1 VPASIELIRADLL
14 NNRTII
20 QNLYMGFGRITAEV
34 VKAFEQIIGKEN
46 MLLDESQ
53 RFDYG
58 HDKTEDYQFNPEI
71 VLKPATPEHISEIL
85 KLCNAHRIAITPR
98 GAGTGLSGGA
108 LPIHQGVLLSM
119 EKFNRILQID
129 ELNLQATVEP
139 GVITEV
145 FQNAVKEKG
154 LFYPPDPASRGSCF
168 IGGNV
173 SNNSG
178 GPKAVKYG
186 VTRDYVINLEVVLPN
201 GEIIWTGANVLKN
214 STGYNLTQLMCGS
227 EGTLGIITKI
237 VFKLRG
243 LPQKD
248 VLLLIPFSTNE
259 EACKAIAEI
268 FRAGITPSG
277 MEFFER
283 EAAMKTVDYVEK
295 IYNSKVTTVFP
306 ENMDAYLLCEL
317 DGNDE
322 EVLMRDAERVMAVVE
337 QFQIGEVLFAETAAQ
352 KEELWKIRKN
362 ISPAVNAYTLT
373 KSDDV
378 VVPRA
383 NLPKLVSGIKEIG
396 KQFGFNTVCF
406 GHLGDG
412 NLHVN
417 ILKEQISD
425 HDWKTKIPEGIGEI
439 FKLTV
444 SLGGTLS
451 GEHGIGIAK
460 KPYMPI
466 AMKEANLEVMRGIK
480 KAFDPNGILNPGKIF
495 NM

>member
-1 VPASIELIRADLL
+1 MTFEEVSADVI
-14 NNRTII
+14 NQFQAIV
-20 QNLYMGFGRITAEV
+20 GAEHV
-34 VKAFEQIIGKEN
+34 IVDAEK
-46 MLLDESQ
+46 
-53 RFDYG
+53 RYDYS
-58 HDKTEDYQFNPEI
+58 HDQTEDYSFLPDV
-71 VLKPATPEHISEIL
+71 VLKPGSTEEVSRIM
-85 KLCNAHRIAITPR
+85 KLCNEYELPVTPR

-108 LPIHQGVLLSM
+108 LPVSNGVVVSM
-119 EKFNRILQID
+119 ERFNKILNID
-129 ELNLQATVEP
+129 EMNLQATVEP

-145 FQNAVKEKG
+145 FQNAVRERK

-168 IGGNV
+168 VGGNV
-173 SNNSG
+173 SENSG

-186 VTRDYVINLEVVLPN
+186 VTRDYVLNLEVVLPT

-243 LPQKD
+243 LPERN
-248 VLLLIPFSTNE
+248 VLLLIPFATNE
-259 EACKAIAEI
+259 EACRGIAEI
-268 FRAGITPSG
+268 FREGIQPSG

-283 EAAMKTVDYVEK
+283 EAALKTLDYCEK
-295 IYNSKVTTVFP
+295 IYGAKVTTPFP

-317 DGNDE
+317 DGNDDE
-322 EVLMRDAERVMAVVE
+322 MLMRDAERVMSVAERFLV
-337 QFQIGEVLFAETAAQ
+337 GEVLFAETAAQ

-362 ISPAVNAYTLT
+362 ISPAVNAYSLT
-373 KSDDV
+373 KSEDV

-383 NLPKLVSGIKEIG
+383 NLPRLITGIKAIG
-396 KQFGFNTVCF
+396 KKYGFNSVCY

-417 ILKEQISD
+417 VLKEGLSD
-425 HDWKTKIPEGIGEI
+425 DAWEKQVVEGIGEI

-460 KPYMPI
+460 RPFMPI
-466 AMKEANLEVMRGIK
+466 AMDDINLQLMRGIK
-480 KAFDPNGILNPGKIF
+480 KVFDPKGILNPGKIF
-495 NM
+495 

>member
-1 VPASIELIRADLL
+1 MTFTEVTRSIISE
-14 NNRTII
+14 
-20 QNLYMGFGRITAEV
+20 
-34 VKAFEQIIGKEN
+34 FEAIVGVEN
-46 MLLDESQ
+46 VLVDVEKRHAYSHDE
-53 RFDYG
+53 
-58 HDKTEDYQFNPEI
+58 TEDYSFLPDV
-71 VLKPATPEHISEIL
+71 VLKPGLPREISSIL
-85 KLCNAHRIAITPR
+85 KICHEHVIPVTPR

-108 LPIHQGVLLSM
+108 LPVQKGVVLSM
-119 EKFNRILQID
+119 ERFNKILNID

-145 FQNAVKEKG
+145 FQNAVKEKN
-154 LFYPPDPASRGSCF
+154 LFYPPDPASKGSCF
-168 IGGNV
+168 IGGNIAE
-173 SNNSG
+173 NSG

-186 VTRDYVINLEVVLPN
+186 VTRDYVLNLEVVLPN

-227 EGTLGIITKI
+227 EGTLGIVTKI

-243 LPQKD
+243 FPQKN

-259 EACKAIAEI
+259 EACKAIAAI
-268 FRAGITPSG
+268 FTEGVQPSG

-283 EAAMKTVDYVEK
+283 EAALKTIDYVEK
-295 IYNSKVTTVFP
+295 IYASKVTTSFP
-306 ENMDAYLLCEL
+306 ETMDAYLLCEL

-322 EVLMRDAERVMAVVE
+322 EVLMRDAERVMSVVE
-337 QFQIGEVLFAETAAQ
+337 NFQAGEILFAETNAQ

-362 ISPAVNAYTLT
+362 ISPAVNAYSLT
-373 KSDDV
+373 KSEDV

-383 NLPKLVSGIKEIG
+383 NLPKLITGIKEIG
-396 KQFGFNTVCF
+396 KRFGFNSVCF

-417 ILKEQISD
+417 VLKEQISD
-425 HDWKTKIPEGIGEI
+425 EDWNTKIVEGIGEI

-460 KPYMPI
+460 KPYMPL
-466 AMKEANLEVMRGIK
+466 AMKAMNLELMRGIK
-480 KAFDPNGILNPGKIF
+480 KVFDPKGILNPGKIF
-495 NM
+495 

>member
-1 VPASIELIRADLL
+1 MAFTEVTPGLAAQFEAIVGPSNIKLDATTRYAYSHDETEDHSFLPDVVLL
-14 NNRTII
+14 P
-20 QNLYMGFGRITAEV
+20 GSTAE
-34 VKAFEQIIGKEN
+34 
-46 MLLDESQ
+46 
-53 RFDYG
+53 
-58 HDKTEDYQFNPEI
+58 
-71 VLKPATPEHISEIL
+71 ISRIM
-85 KLCNAHRIAITPR
+85 KLCHQYTIAVTPR
-98 GAGTGLSGGA
+98 GGGTGLSGGA
-108 LPIHQGVLLSM
+108 LPVHKGVVISM
-119 EKFNRILQID
+119 ERFNNILQID

-139 GVITEV
+139 GVITQV

-173 SNNSG
+173 SENSG

-186 VTRDYVINLEVVLPN
+186 VTRDYVLNLEVVLPT
-201 GEIIWTGANVLKN
+201 GEVIWTGANVLKN

-243 LPQKD
+243 FPQKT
-248 VLLLIPFSTNE
+248 VLLLIPFATTT
-259 EACKAIAEI
+259 EACNAIAEI

-283 EAAMKTVDYVEK
+283 EAAMRTIDYCEK
-295 IYNSKVTTVFP
+295 IFGSKVTTPFP
-306 ENMDAYLLCEL
+306 ETMDAYLLCEL

-322 EVLMRDAERVMAVVE
+322 EVLMRDAERVMGVVE
-337 QFQIGEVLFAETAAQ
+337 QFHCGDVLFADSEAQ

-362 ISPAVNAYTLT
+362 ISPAI
-373 KSDDV
+373 KSYSMYKAEDV

-383 NLPKLVSGIKEIG
+383 SLPSLISGIKEIG
-396 KQFGFNTVCF
+396 ITYGFNTVCY

-412 NLHVN
+412 NLHVD
-417 ILKEQISD
+417 ILKEQMSD
-425 HDWKTKIPEGIGEI
+425 EHWNTRVVDGLEEI

-444 SLGGTLS
+444 RLGGTLS

-460 KPYMPI
+460 KTYMPI
-466 AMKEANLEVMRGIK
+466 AMDEVNLEIMRGIK
-480 KAFDPNGILNPGKIF
+480 KVFDPKGILNPGKIF
-495 NM
+495 

>member
-1 VPASIELIRADLL
+1 MS
-14 NNRTII
+14 
-20 QNLYMGFGRITAEV
+20 FAEV
-34 VKAFEQIIGKEN
+34 TSSVISEFQAIVGEHHVV
-46 MLLDESQ
+46 LDAEKKYTYS
-53 RFDYG
+53 
-58 HDKTEDYQFNPEI
+58 HDETEDYSFLPDV
-71 VLKPATPEHISEIL
+71 VLKPGTAEEISLIM
-85 KLCNAHRIAITPR
+85 KICNQYGLPVTPR
-98 GAGTGLSGGA
+98 GGGTGLSGGA
-108 LPIHQGVLLSM
+108 LPINKGVVISM
-119 EKFNRILQID
+119 ERFNKILQID

-145 FQNAVKEKG
+145 FQNAVKEKN
-154 LFYPPDPASRGSCF
+154 LFYPPDPASKGSCF
-168 IGGNV
+168 IGGNIAE
-173 SNNSG
+173 NSG

-186 VTRDYVINLEVVLPN
+186 VTRDYVLNLEVVLPN

-243 LPQKD
+243 YPQKN
-248 VLLLIPFSTNE
+248 VLLLIPFITNE
-259 EACKAIAEI
+259 EACKAIAAI
-268 FRAGITPSG
+268 FTAGIQPSG

-283 EAAMKTVDYVEK
+283 EAAMKTIDYVEK
-295 IYNSKVTTVFP
+295 IYASKVTTPFP

-322 EVLMRDAERVMAVVE
+322 EELMRDAERVMNVVE
-337 QFQIGEVLFAETAAQ
+337 NFQAGEILFAETNAQ

-362 ISPAVNAYTLT
+362 ISPAVNAYSLT
-373 KSDDV
+373 KSEDV

-383 NLPKLVSGIKEIG
+383 NLPKLITGIKEIG
-396 KQFGFNTVCF
+396 KQYGFNSVCF

-417 ILKEQISD
+417 VLKEQISD
-425 HDWKTKIPEGIGEI
+425 EDWNTKIVEGIGKI

-466 AMKEANLEVMRGIK
+466 AMREANLEIMRGIK
-480 KAFDPNGILNPGKIF
+480 RAFDPKGILNPGKIF
-495 NM
+495 

>member
-1 VPASIELIRADLL
+1 MAFAAVASTLIS
-14 NNRTII
+14 T
-20 QNLYMGFGRITAEV
+20 
-34 VKAFEQIIGKEN
+34 FEKIVGIEN
-46 MLLDESQ
+46 MILDEHQ
-53 RFDYG
+53 RHQYS
-58 HDKTEDYQFNPEI
+58 HDETEDYSFLPDV
-71 VLKPATPEHISEIL
+71 VLKPGTPEEISAIL
-85 KLCNAHRIAITPR
+85 KLCNEHRVPVTPR
-98 GAGTGLSGGA
+98 GGGTGLSGGA
-108 LPIHQGVLLSM
+108 LPIQKGVVISLQRFDKILS
-119 EKFNRILQID
+119 ID
-129 ELNLQATVEP
+129 ELNLQATLEP

-168 IGGNV
+168 IGGNIAE
-173 SNNSG
+173 NSG

-186 VTRDYVINLEVVLPN
+186 VTRDYVLNMEVVLPT
-201 GEIIWTGANVLKN
+201 GDIIWTGANVLKN

-243 LPQKD
+243 FPQKS
-248 VLLLIPFSTNE
+248 VLLLMPFVTNE

-268 FRAGITPSG
+268 FRAGVTPSG

-283 EAAMKTVDYVEK
+283 EAAMKTIDYCEK
-295 IYNSKVTTVFP
+295 IYAAKVNTPFP

-322 EVLMRDAERVMAVVE
+322 EVLMKDAERVMNVVE
-337 QFQIGEVLFAETAAQ
+337 KFECGEILFAETAAQ

-362 ISPAVNAYTLT
+362 ISPAVNAYSLC
-373 KSDDV
+373 KSEDV

-383 NLPKLVSGIKEIG
+383 NLPKLIKGIKEIG
-396 KQFGFNTVCF
+396 KAYGFNSVCY

-417 ILKEQISD
+417 IMKEQMTEEN
-425 HDWKTKIPEGIGEI
+425 WKVNVPEGIGEI

-460 KPYMPI
+460 KPYMNI
-466 AMKEANLEVMRGIK
+466 AMREANLEVMRGIK
-480 KAFDPNGILNPGKIF
+480 RAFDPNGILNPGKIF
-495 NM
+495 

>member
-1 VPASIELIRADLL
+1 MA
-14 NNRTII
+14 
-20 QNLYMGFGRITAEV
+20 FAEV
-34 VKAFEQIIGKEN
+34 IPDVLAQFEKIVGASN
-46 MLLDESQ
+46 MLVDESQ
-53 RFDYG
+53 RLAYS
-58 HDKTEDYQFNPEI
+58 HDETEDYSFLPDV
-71 VLKPATPEHISEIL
+71 VLKPETPEQISAIL
-85 KLCNAHRIAITPR
+85 KICNQHLIPVTPR
-98 GAGTGLSGGA
+98 GGGTGLSGGA
-108 LPIHQGVLLSM
+108 LPIHKGVVLSM
-119 EKFNRILQID
+119 ERFNKIIQID

-168 IGGNV
+168 IGGNIAE
-173 SNNSG
+173 NSG

-186 VTRDYVINLEVVLPN
+186 VTRDYVLNMEVVLPT

-243 LPQKD
+243 FPQKS
-248 VLLLIPFSTNE
+248 VLLLMPFVTNE

-283 EAAMKTVDYVEK
+283 EAAMKTIDYCEK
-295 IYNSKVTTVFP
+295 IYAARVTTPFP

-322 EVLMRDAERVMAVVE
+322 EVLMRDAERVMQVVE
-337 QFQIGEVLFAETAAQ
+337 QFQCGEILFAETAAQ

-362 ISPAVNAYTLT
+362 ISPAVNAYSLC
-373 KSDDV
+373 KSEDV

-383 NLPKLVSGIKEIG
+383 NLPKLITGIKEIG
-396 KQFGFNTVCF
+396 RSFGFNSVCY

-417 ILKEQISD
+417 IMKENISD
-425 HDWKTKIPEGIGEI
+425 EHWHTEVPKGIAAI
-439 FKLTV
+439 FQLTV
-444 SLGGTLS
+444 DLGGTLS

-460 KPYMPI
+460 KPFMPI
-466 AMKEANLEVMRGIK
+466 AMREANLHVMRGIK

-495 NM
+495 